1 MKLNLYVP
9 TPKRIMW
16 DCEVIEII
24 LSTNSGQI
32 GVLLK
37 MMAYGG
43 NSRAHAFFKQHGW
56 SDGSSKVEANYT
68 SRAAE
73 LYRQILTKEV
83 AKSSPAD
90 NALLSS
96 PVVASKQP
104 NSSNDFPEFKLSEP
118 PHNSNGKQEHNSLK
132 APTCSPKAP
141 THPTFVSSV
150 KKPILDGKKVGG
162 KTGGLGVRKL
172 TTKVM
177 PLMEGFPYYCSYW
190 FPDSWKKGYM
200 VLISRNNRFT
210 NFNLY
215 CSPMK
220 ASMSRNLKSQS
231 LLFQPWIRQPQKTPH
246 HCTHVLNTWMM
257 SHQLMQ
263 ELEELMCLDM

>member
-190 FPDSWKKGYM
+190 FPDS
-200 VLISRNNRFT
+200 
-210 NFNLY
+210 
-215 CSPMK
+215 
-220 ASMSRNLKSQS
+220 
-231 LLFQPWIRQPQKTPH
+231 
-246 HCTHVLNTWMM
+246 
-257 SHQLMQ
+257 
-263 ELEELMCLDM
+263 